1 MFFQVYAFKSYY
13 KIMAT
18 GPFAVPL
25 CCWPIW
31 YTAVCISQSSTP
43 NLPLLPSLSP
53 LATTSLFSMSL
64 YACFC
69 FVYTFICIIFW
80 IPVMSLIVTSLT
92 LIPVPSCLVHSCSRH
107 PVRAWQPSL
116 PIFKVTKWTH
126 YFSLSLLCPPNLVLL
141 SSFLTSSNY
150 VFHLTLPFNLIV
162 TPLIQI
168 PNS

>member
-1 MFFQVYAFKSYY
+1 MFLQVYTFKSYY

-18 GPFAVPL
+18 GPFAVHL

-53 LATTSLFSMSL
+53 LATTSLLPMSL

-80 IPVMSLIVTSLT
+80 IPVMSSIVTPLKLT
-92 LIPVPSCLVHSCSRH
+92 TVPSCLVHSRSP
-107 PVRAWQPSL
+107 PVHDIWWGHGNPLSQYSKSLNGLIIFPWVSFALQTWSCCQVFLPL
-116 PIFKVTKWTH
+116 PIMSFTWP
-126 YFSLSLLCPPNLVLL
+126 FLS
-141 SSFLTSSNY
+141 
-150 VFHLTLPFNLIV
+150 I
-162 TPLIQI
+162 
-168 PNS
+168 